1 MIAPGRTAAV
11 VAALVVVGSLAGSAR
26 ADSFGGFSA
35 NEKRY
40 LVGANRVCTP
50 VVVDANGAA
59 PGSPSCATAPANEV
73 AALSARLPSA
83 ERGAKARILASAR
96 ARIITVVDAAADSAS
111 LVAWASPDPVVRI
124 VDVWQSAT
132 ERLIAVEFV
141 ARRGNR
147 ELTDVVVFDR
157 GVGRTTP
164 TPPTPTPPTPTPPA
178 PSPAVADPDLARV
191 VTAARKAKG
200 KTAIKGWNIVL
211 SMDAD
216 HPEALFRLAAIDA
229 AGKRT
234 DAALGRL
241 EALAASKD
249 PGAIEWLIDAR
260 FDKAFA
266 KLVGEPRFRA
276 AVGFDRPAASTYER
290 VMGFGGQWEQG
301 LVPCD
306 RPEMKLTFR
315 RDRSFSLVLRLSCQ
329 GMRDKVTYRGTW
341 AVAGDAVA
349 LKLPKLDTGDDI
361 APCQLTTDRDED
373 VLRCQVDDDLSF
385 EARPTRR

>member
-1 MIAPGRTAAV
+1 MIAPGRAAAAV
-11 VAALVVVGSLAGSAR
+11 ASLLALAGTAS

-59 PGSPSCATAPANEV
+59 PGSPSCATAAADEV
-73 AALSARLPSA
+73 AALSTRLPSA
-83 ERGAKARILASAR
+83 ERGTKARVSATAR
-96 ARIITVVDAAADSAS
+96 ARIITVTSAFADSAAI
-111 LVAWASPDPVVRI
+111 VAWASPDPVVRI

-132 ERLIAVEFV
+132 ERLIAVEYV

-157 GVGRTTP
+157 GLGRATP
-164 TPPTPTPPTPTPPA
+164 TPPTPPTPPPPTPPPT
-178 PSPAVADPDLARV
+178 VDDPDLARV
-191 VTAARKAKG
+191 VAAARKAKG
-200 KTAIKGWNIVL
+200 KTAFKGWNIVL
-211 SMDAD
+211 SMDDD
-216 HPEALFRLAAIDA
+216 HPEALYRLAAIDA
-229 AGKRT
+229 ASKRR
-234 DAALGRL
+234 DAAVARL

-249 PGAIEWLIDAR
+249 PAAAEWLVDAR

-315 RDRSFSLVLRLSCQ
+315 RDRSFTLALRLSCQ
-329 GMRDKVTYRGTW
+329 GSRDKVTYRGTW
-341 AVAGDAVA
+341 AVAGDSVA
-349 LKLPKLDTGDDI
+349 LKLPKLDTGDDV
-361 APCQLTTDRDED
+361 APCQLSTDRDED